1 MLLYM
6 MPVAKPFQE
15 KLVYIPMTCD
25 RVHPQKFH
33 LSRLGYALDM
43 NLCTIII
50 LHRMPPRSLGPQ
62 RPSTVLLAI
71 VTLPPTPLTAT
82 DRLSPRTSAL
92 TSAMGCA

>member
-1 MLLYM
+1 M
-6 MPVAKPFQE
+6 MPDEKPFQE
-15 KLVYIPMTCD
+15 KFVYVPLTCD
-25 RVHPQKFH
+25 HVHPQKLH
-33 LSRLGYALDM
+33 LPRLGYALDM

-50 LHRMPPRSLGPQ
+50 LHRMPPRSLAPQ

-92 TSAMGCA
+92 TSATGCA